1 MTTTSATSS
10 TTSTAVTAA
19 ATPAPNFIAALGAG
33 SGMDVKALATSLVAA
48 EKAPQQALLDK
59 KVAGVKA
66 EITGYGGMMFVLSEL
81 KKKVA
86 NLNDPTDFAGL
97 TVKNT
102 QPTAFDLTTSASALP
117 GQHDVTVNQ
126 IARAQRSLTASG
138 YADNNTTV
146 ISGAD
151 FTLNL
156 TVGTASPVA
165 ITVPSNSTLEGVK
178 DAINSANA
186 GLTAQVVDSGVVGAT
201 DRYKIM
207 VTGQPGASNA
217 FTLTSSISGLGFDT
231 NPATTLQKPTNAQ
244 VVVDGITYNRS
255 SNTLTDIVPGLTF
268 SLMGPTVGASSIQ
281 LTRDTSAMKTNL
293 QDLITSFNDVN
304 TFLKT
309 ATDPKSTDPDFGKT
323 LVGNSTVK
331 GIYASLKQM
340 LFGTASGT
348 SNTHIRGLRDL
359 GVKMQNDGTLTLD
372 EKTFTANS
380 TAHYDEAATMLSGN
394 TGLTNEFGAARKGVA
409 VDLTTWLTS
418 TMSASGALLQN
429 SQSDEKKVTDY
440 QAKLATLDTRM
451 QTLLDR
457 YNKQFA
463 AMEAIVGKSKSMQTS
478 LTSTF
483 DGMMNAYKK

>member
-1 MTTTSATSS
+1 MATTTST
-10 TTSTAVTAA
+10 TAA
-19 ATPAPNFIAALGAG
+19 PAPNFVSALGAG

-59 KVAGVKA
+59 KVASVKA

-86 NLNDPTDFAGL
+86 NLDDSTDFAGL

-102 QPTAFDLTTSASALP
+102 QPTAFDMTTSASAMP
-117 GQHDVTVNQ
+117 GQHDVTINK
-126 IARAQRSLTASG
+126 IAKAQRSLTATG
-138 YADNNTTV
+138 FADNNSTV
-146 ISGAD
+146 ISGSD

-186 GLTAQVVDSGVVGAT
+186 GLTAQVVDSGVAGAA

-217 FTLTSSISGLGFDT
+217 FTLTSSIGAVGFDT
-231 NPATTLQKPTNAQ
+231 NAATTLQKPTDAQ
-244 VVVDGITYNRS
+244 LVVDGITYNRS
-255 SNTLTDIVPGLTF
+255 SNTVTDVVPGLTLN
-268 SLMGPTVGASSIQ
+268 LMGPTSGTASIQ
-281 LTRDTSAMKTNL
+281 LARDTSAMKTNL
-293 QDLITSFNDVN
+293 QDLITAFNDVN
-304 TFLKT
+304 SFLKT
-309 ATDPKSTDPDFGKT
+309 ATDPKSADPDFGKT
-323 LVGNSTVK
+323 LAGNSAVK
-331 GIYASLKQM
+331 GIYSSLKQM

-348 SNTHIRGLRDL
+348 GNTHIRGLRDL

-372 EKTFTANS
+372 EKTFNTNS

-394 TGLTNEFGAARKGVA
+394 SGLNNEFGVARKGVA
-409 VDLTTWLTS
+409 TDLTSWLTK
-418 TMSASGALLQN
+418 TMSASGVLLQN
-429 SQSDEKKVTDY
+429 SQSDEKKVAAY
-440 QAKLATLDTRM
+440 QAKLAALDTRM

-457 YNKQFA
+457 YNKQFS
-463 AMEAIVGKSKSMQTS
+463 AMEALVGKSKSMQTS

-483 DGMMNAYKK
+483 EGMMNAYKK

>member
-1 MTTTSATSS
+1 MATTTSAT
-10 TTSTAVTAA
+10 AA
-19 ATPAPNFIAALGAG
+19 PAPNFVSALGAG

-86 NLNDPTDFAGL
+86 SLDDSTDFAGL

-102 QPTAFDLTTSASALP
+102 QPTAFDITTSASALP
-117 GQHDVTVNQ
+117 GQHDVTINQ
-126 IARAQRSLTASG
+126 IARAQRSLTATG
-138 YADNNTTV
+138 FADNNSTV
-146 ISGAD
+146 ISGSD

-156 TVGTASPVA
+156 SVGTASAVA

-186 GLTAQVVDSGVVGAT
+186 GLTAQVVDSGVVGAS

-207 VTGQPGASNA
+207 VTGQPGATNA
-217 FTLTSSISGLGFDT
+217 FTMTSSISGLGFDT
-231 NPATTLQKPTNAQ
+231 NAATTLQKPTDAQ
-244 VVVDGITYNRS
+244 LVVDGISYSRS
-255 SNTLTDIVPGLTF
+255 SNTVTDIVPGLTLN
-268 SLMGPTVGASSIQ
+268 LMGPTSGASSVQ
-281 LTRDTSAMKTNL
+281 LARDTSAMKTNL
-293 QDLITSFNDVN
+293 QDLITAFNDVN
-304 TFLKT
+304 SFLKT

-323 LVGNSTVK
+323 LAGNSAVK
-331 GIYASLKQM
+331 GIYSSLKQM

-372 EKTFTANS
+372 EKTFNTNS
-380 TAHYDEAATMLSGN
+380 TAHYDEAATMLSGT
-394 TGLTNEFGAARKGVA
+394 TGLTNEFGATRKGVA
-409 VDLTTWLTS
+409 TDLTSWLTK
-418 TMSASGALLQN
+418 TMSASGVLLQN
-429 SQSDEKKVTDY
+429 SQSDEKKVSAY

-463 AMEAIVGKSKSMQTS
+463 AMEALVGKSKSMQTS

>member
-1 MTTTSATSS
+1 MATTTSS
-10 TTSTAVTAA
+10 TTAA
-19 ATPAPNFIAALGAG
+19 PAPNFVAALGAG

-59 KVAGVKA
+59 KIASVKA

-86 NLNDPTDFAGL
+86 NLDDGTDFAGL

-102 QPTAFDLTTSASALP
+102 QPTAFDMTTSASALP
-117 GQHDVTVNQ
+117 GQHDVTINQ
-126 IARAQRSLTASG
+126 IARAQRSLTAVG
-138 YADNNTTV
+138 FADNNSSV
-146 ISGAD
+146 ISGSD

-156 TVGTASPVA
+156 TVGSASSVA

-186 GLTAQVVDSGVVGAT
+186 GLTAQVVDSGVAGAT

-207 VTGQPGASNA
+207 VTGQPGATNA
-217 FTLTSSISGLGFDT
+217 FTLTSSISAVGFDT
-231 NPATTLQKPTNAQ
+231 DTATTLQKPTDAQ
-244 VVVDGITYNRS
+244 LVVDGITYNRL
-255 SNTLTDIVPGLTF
+255 SNTVTDIVPGLT
-268 SLMGPTVGASSIQ
+268 LNLLGPTTGTSSIQ
-281 LTRDTSAMKTNL
+281 LARDTSAMKTNL
-293 QDLITSFNDVN
+293 QDLITAFNDVN

-309 ATDPKSTDPDFGKT
+309 ATDPKSADPDFGKT
-323 LVGNSTVK
+323 LAGNSAVK
-331 GIYASLKQM
+331 GIFSSLKQM

-372 EKTFTANS
+372 EKTFNTNS
-380 TAHYDEAATMLSGN
+380 TAHYDEAATMLSGS
-394 TGLTNEFGAARKGVA
+394 TGLTNEFGATRKGVA
-409 VDLTTWLTS
+409 TDLTSWLTK
-418 TMSASGALLQN
+418 TMSASGVLLQN
-429 SQSDEKKVTDY
+429 SQSDEKKVASY

-463 AMEAIVGKSKSMQTS
+463 AMEALVGKSKSMQTS

>member
-1 MTTTSATSS
+1 MATTTSS
-10 TTSTAVTAA
+10 TTAA
-19 ATPAPNFIAALGAG
+19 PAPNFVAALGAG
-33 SGMDVKALATSLVAA
+33 SGMDVKALATNLVAA
-48 EKAPQQALLDK
+48 ERAPQQALLDK
-59 KVAGVKA
+59 KIAGVKA

-86 NLNDPTDFAGL
+86 NLDDGTDFAGL

-102 QPTAFDLTTSASALP
+102 QPTAFDMTTSASALP
-117 GQHDVTVNQ
+117 GQHDVTINQ

-146 ISGAD
+146 VSGAE
-151 FTLNL
+151 FSLNL
-156 TVGTASPVA
+156 TVGSGTPVA

-186 GLTAQVVDSGVVGAT
+186 GLTAQVVDSGVVGAAN
-201 DRYKIM
+201 RYKIM

-217 FTLTSSISGLGFDT
+217 FTLSSSIGGLGFDT
-231 NPATTLQKPTNAQ
+231 NPASTLQKPTDAQ

-255 SNTLTDIVPGLTF
+255 SNTVNDIVPGLTLN
-268 SLMGPTVGASSIQ
+268 LMGPTSGSASIQ

-293 QDLITSFNDVN
+293 QDLITAFNDVN
-304 TFLKT
+304 SFLKT
-309 ATDPKSTDPDFGKT
+309 ATDPKSADPDFGKT
-323 LVGNSTVK
+323 LAGNTAVK
-331 GIYASLKQM
+331 NIYASLKQM

-348 SNTHIRGLRDL
+348 GNTHVRGLRDL

-372 EKTFTANS
+372 EKTFTTNS
-380 TAHYDEAATMLSGN
+380 TAYYDEAATMLSGN
-394 TGLTNEFGAARKGVA
+394 SGLTNEFGVARKGVA
-409 VDLTTWLTS
+409 TDLTSWLS
-418 TMSASGALLQN
+418 KAMSASGVMLQN
-429 SQSDEKKVTDY
+429 SQSDEKKVASY
-440 QAKLATLDTRM
+440 QNQLATLDTRM
-451 QTLLDR
+451 QALLDR

-463 AMEAIVGKSKSMQTS
+463 AMEALVGKSKSMQTS

>member
-1 MTTTSATSS
+1 MATTTSATSS
-10 TTSTAVTAA
+10 TAA
-19 ATPAPNFIAALGAG
+19 PAPNFVAALGAG

-59 KVAGVKA
+59 KIAGVKA

-86 NLNDPTDFAGL
+86 NLDDSTDFAGL

-102 QPTAFDLTTSASALP
+102 QPSAFDLTTSASALP
-117 GQHDVTVNQ
+117 GQHDVTINQ

-146 ISGAD
+146 VSGAE
-151 FTLNL
+151 FTMNL
-156 TVGTASPVA
+156 TVGSATTPVA
-165 ITVPSNSTLEGVK
+165 ITVPANSTLEGVK

-186 GLTAQVVDSGVVGAT
+186 GLTAQVVDSGVVGST

-217 FTLTSSISGLGFDT
+217 FTMTSSISGLGFDT
-231 NPATTLQKPTNAQ
+231 NPATTLQKPTNSQ

-255 SNTLTDIVPGLTF
+255 SNTINDIVPGLTLN
-268 SLMGPTVGASSIQ
+268 LMGPTIGTSSIQ

-293 QDLITSFNDVN
+293 QDLITAFNDVN

-309 ATDPKSTDPDFGKT
+309 ASDPKSTDPDFGKT
-323 LVGNSTVK
+323 LVGNSAVK

-348 SNTHIRGLRDL
+348 GNTHIRGLRDL

-372 EKTFTANS
+372 EKTFNTNS
-380 TAHYDEAATMLSGN
+380 TAHYDEAATMLSGS
-394 TGLTNEFGAARKGVA
+394 TGLTNEFGATRKGVA
-409 VDLTTWLTS
+409 TDLTSWLTK
-418 TMSASGALLQN
+418 TMSASGVMLQN
-429 SQSDEKKVTDY
+429 SQSDEKKVASY
-440 QAKLATLDTRM
+440 QTQLATLDTRM
-451 QTLLDR
+451 QALLAR
-457 YNKQFA
+457 YNKQFS
-463 AMEAIVGKSKSMQTS
+463 AMEALVGKSKSMQTS